1 MYGRPKVL
9 AAALG
14 ILAAGCG
21 GDRSAERASDTA
33 AMAQAGNADSRKSE
47 SAIASR
53 PGGTAAIARRENL
66 VTVTE
71 EAPGMLAQAKY
82 LPIDAQHLAQTKYPQ
97 GVVKSGTIRRRAGDL
112 VYVFE
117 IQQKDVVGTELVLVD
132 AIDGSIVST
141 IHQDPGGP
149 QKDTARKRTP

>member
-1 MYGRPKVL
+1 MYVRPKVL

-14 ILAAGCG
+14 ILAVGCA

-33 AMAQAGNADSRKSE
+33 AVAQVGSADSMKPSP
-47 SAIASR
+47 SR
-53 PGGTAAIARRENL
+53 PGETPVIARRENL

-82 LPIDAQHLAQTKYPQ
+82 LPIDAQHLAQTKYPE
-97 GVVKSGTIRRRAGDL
+97 GVVKSGIIRRRAGDL

-141 IHQDPGGP
+141 IHQDPGVTP
-149 QKDTARKRTP
+149 KDTARKRTP